1 MVNEEKI
8 IEKLDELIFW
18 IKISVMPN
26 IRKEIMEN
34 LRDEIEKIVYEL
46 SDGKRSSRDIA
57 RIVSNRGSRRITH
70 VTVLNM
76 WKKWS
81 ILNLVIPAQRKGRY
95 KKITSLKA
103 LGIELP
109 PVEELS
115 ETGEGV

>member
-1 MVNEEKI
+1 M
-8 IEKLDELIFW
+8 
-18 IKISVMPN
+18 
-26 IRKEIMEN
+26 
-34 LRDEIEKIVYEL
+34 RDEIEKIVYEL

-57 RIVSNRGSRRITH
+57 RIVSNRGRRLTH

-95 KKITSLKA
+95 KKIISLKA

-109 PVEELS
+109 LAEEFS
-115 ETGEGV
+115 ETGESV